1 MTPSIRA
8 ATVEDIPMIG
18 QLLHE
23 YASDGRLLG
32 RSESE
37 IKSRLEDFVVS
48 EINGRICGC

>member
-37 IKSRLEDFVVS
+37 IKSRLKDFVVS
-48 EINGRICGC
+48 SLT